1 MTPISDII
9 WHDIPPGVGFN
20 WYLTP
25 VCPDVC
31 FQNGKDMGPFLP
43 QVSEM
48 SEIVSLKMGVKFA
61 SSLIIG
67 ERLPQELYIIICRNV
82 IAGHI

>member
-1 MTPISDII
+1 MCVFKMERT
-9 WHDIPPGVGFN
+9 WV
-20 WYLTP
+20 L
-25 VCPDVC
+25 
-31 FQNGKDMGPFLP
+31 FLP

-67 ERLPQELYIIICRNV
+67 ERLQQELYIIICRNV